1 MDVSSSEVKSATSSL
16 KGNIDAL
23 SSSFTDSMIAI
34 SEGTQMNEVAESIKK
49 IVEDNCKIIDTAA
62 DAIADTANSFNQCGG
77 E

>member
-16 KGNIDAL
+16 KGNIEAL

-49 IVEDNCKIIDTAA
+49 IVEDNCKTIDNAA
-62 DAIADTANSFNQCGG
+62 DAIAGYVTGFNP
-77 E
+77 